1 MCIVN
6 MFDLHIVTSTVIYC
20 DEILSSIN
28 ARPSVLKSGC
38 NNENIFSSSKY
49 WDHASYYDCI
59 ISKLSTVW
67 SIRSTTCI
75 VGGM

>member
-1 MCIVN
+1 MS
-6 MFDLHIVTSTVIYC
+6 MFDLYVVTSTVIIYC
-20 DEILSSIN
+20 NETLSSIN
-28 ARPSVLKSGC
+28 ARPSVLESGC
-38 NNENIFSSSKY
+38 NNENVFSSSKY
-49 WDHASYYDCI
+49 WNHASYYDYI